1 MLTPMENFIWIL
13 AFAGSGFGAGLLSG
27 VFGVGGGTLVVP
39 LLLMLGISIHHAVGM
54 SLVYILFA
62 SASGSYKHYQQG
74 NVHFRSAVI
83 MSLAAFCTIF
93 LGVKLGV
100 ALPAKTLSYMFS
112 GLMLLVVGLF
122 AYRIRL
128 TENTPQSQVDAS
140 EASTTG
146 TASSTAAKVGLIA
159 TGLIAGLFS
168 SLFGVGGGFVMVP
181 LLVIFAGFKIKQ
193 AAGTSLVSIF
203 FIALVG
209 IAQHYYFG
217 SLKAALAANII
228 PMIAMA
234 GAGIVGAPLGAW
246 CNQKL
251 PASLLQKG
259 FMLFILCI
267 MVYMFFYGQAV

>member
-1 MLTPMENFIWIL
+1 MLILMENLSIENILWIL
-13 AFAGSGFGAGLLSG
+13 AFAGGGLGAGVLSG
-27 VFGVGGGTLVVP
+27 LFGVGGGTLVVP

-74 NVHFRSAVI
+74 NVDFRSAVV

-93 LGVKLGV
+93 LGVKLGL
-100 ALPAKTLSYMFS
+100 ALPAQVLSYMFS
-112 GLMLLVVGLF
+112 ALMLLVVGLF
-122 AYRIRL
+122 AYRIRMTEVPNNTL
-128 TENTPQSQVDAS
+128 TPS
-140 EASTTG
+140 ETH
-146 TASSTAAKVGLIA
+146 AKTGLIA

-181 LLVIFAGFKIKQ
+181 LLVVFSGFKIKQ

-217 SLKAALAANII
+217 SLKAALMANMV

-246 CNQKL
+246 WNQKL
-251 PASLLQKG
+251 PARLLQKG
-259 FMLFILCI
+259 FILFILCI
-267 MVYMFFYGQAV
+267 MIYMFFYGQAV

>member
-1 MLTPMENFIWIL
+1 M
-13 AFAGSGFGAGLLSG
+13 
-27 VFGVGGGTLVVP
+27 VP
-39 LLLMLGISIHHAVGM
+39 LLLILGISIHHAVGM

-62 SASGSYKHYQQG
+62 SASGSYKHYRQG
-74 NVHFRSAVI
+74 NVHFSSALI
-83 MSLAAFCTIF
+83 ISLAAFCTIF

-100 ALPAKTLSYMFS
+100 ALPAKVLSYLFS
-112 GLMLLVVGLF
+112 ALMLLVVGLF
-122 AYRIRL
+122 AYR
-128 TENTPQSQVDAS
+128 THMSQKQSDTPEDPPLDAP
-140 EASTTG
+140 
-146 TASSTAAKVGLIA
+146 AKAGLIG
-159 TGLIAGLFS
+159 TGLVAGLFS

-181 LLVIFAGFKIKQ
+181 LLVIFSGFKIKQ

-209 IAQHYYFG
+209 IVQHYYFG

-251 PASLLQKG
+251 PARLLQKS

-267 MVYMFFYGQAV
+267 MVYMFFYGQSA

>member
-1 MLTPMENFIWIL
+1 MLPPMDNFLWIL
-13 AFAGSGFGAGLLSG
+13 AFAGSGLGAGLLSG
-27 VFGVGGGTLVVP
+27 LFGVGGGTLVVP

-74 NVHFRSAVI
+74 NVHFRSAII

-100 ALPAKTLSYMFS
+100 ALPAQILSYMFS
-112 GLMLLVVGLF
+112 ALMLLVVVLF
-122 AYRIRL
+122 AYRIRI
-128 TENTPQSQVDAS
+128 TQTQSHPSASGTLSASDAP
-140 EASTTG
+140 AKTG
-146 TASSTAAKVGLIA
+146 LVA

-181 LLVIFAGFKIKQ
+181 LLVVFSGFKIKQ

-217 SLKAALAANII
+217 SLKAALAANIV

-246 CNQKL
+246 WNQKL

-267 MVYMFFYGQAV
+267 MVYMFFYGQAA